1 MFATKLSRRNK
12 QTLKAASFGFSLL
25 LITLSALI
33 ISFSSIDRVVLGT
46 ELNGDGTVEYLCLGS
61 ACDNLTKIDW

>member
-33 ISFSSIDRVVLGT
+33 ISFSSIDRIILGT
-46 ELNGDGTVEYLCLGS
+46 ELNGNGTVEYLCLGS
-61 ACDNLTKIDW
+61 ACDGLTKMDW